1 MILVFLVL
9 GIILTTIGIIIAVK
23 EDDWERGTV
32 LISLISGISGISI
45 IFASLLAFFMCLA
58 PITSQKAI
66 DDKIAFY
73 EEENQRIENSIT
85 IVVEKYLQHEEIV
98 YDNLSVDDVNAYLVV
113 YPELRS
119 NDIISK
125 QIDILTSNS
134 EKLKELKSERADIS
148 TYKFWVYFG

>member
-9 GIILTTIGIIIAVK
+9 GIILTSIGIIIAVR
-23 EDDWERGTV
+23 EDDWDRGTV
-32 LISLISGISGISI
+32 LISLLSGIPI
-45 IFASLLAFFMCLA
+45 ILFSLIAFLICLE
-58 PITSQKAI
+58 PITSRKAI
-66 DDKIAFY
+66 DNKIAFY

-85 IVVEKYLQHEEIV
+85 IIVEKYLQHEEIV

-119 NDIISK
+119 NNIISK
-125 QIDILTSNS
+125 QIDVLTSNS

-148 TYKFWVYFG
+148 TYRWWVYFG

>member
-1 MILVFLVL
+1 MILIFLVL
-9 GIILTTIGIIIAVK
+9 GIILTVIGIIIAVR
-23 EDDWERGTV
+23 EDDWEMGTV
-32 LISLISGISGISI
+32 LVSFISGILLILS
-45 IFASLLAFFMCLA
+45 SLIAFFICLA

-66 DDKIAFY
+66 NEKIELY

-85 IVVEKYLQHEEIV
+85 IIVEKYLQHEEIV

-125 QIDILTSNS
+125 QIDVLTSNS

-148 TYKFWVYFG
+148 TYRWWVYFG

>member
-9 GIILTTIGIIIAVK
+9 GIILTAIGIIIAFR
-23 EDDWERGTV
+23 EDDWERDTV
-32 LISLISGISGISI
+32 LVSFIPGIFLILISLIALMICIV
-45 IFASLLAFFMCLA
+45 

-66 DDKIAFY
+66 DNKIAFY

-85 IVVEKYLQHEEIV
+85 IIVEKYLQHEEIV

-119 NDIISK
+119 NNIISK
-125 QIDILTSNS
+125 QIDVLTSNS

-148 TYKFWVYFG
+148 TYRWWVYFG

>member
-1 MILVFLVL
+1 MILIFLVI
-9 GIILTTIGIIIAVK
+9 GIILTAIGITIAVR

-32 LISLISGISGISI
+32 LVSLISGIPI
-45 IFASLLAFFMCLA
+45 IFASLIAFFICLA

-66 DDKIAFY
+66 NEKIEFY

-148 TYKFWVYFG
+148 TYKWWVYFG